1 MAEGFVVAH
10 GCAATKPFFYFEIE
24 ESFMTTIV
32 PTQDNTAQQPAAA
45 PAAPAQQPAI
55 IASRQ
60 SCDADGVGL
69 SHYILMDRK
78 PSA

>member
-1 MAEGFVVAH
+1 
-10 GCAATKPFFYFEIE
+10 
-24 ESFMTTIV
+24 MTTIV
-32 PTQDNTAQQPAAA
+32 AQQDQATAATAAQQSAA
-45 PAAPAQQPAI
+45 PTQQPAI

>member
-1 MAEGFVVAH
+1 M
-10 GCAATKPFFYFEIE
+10 
-24 ESFMTTIV
+24 STIV
-32 PTQDNTAQQPAAA
+32 TQQVPSTANAVAAQPAAA
-45 PAAPAQQPAI
+45 PAAQPTI

>member
-1 MAEGFVVAH
+1 
-10 GCAATKPFFYFEIE
+10 
-24 ESFMTTIV
+24 MTTIV
-32 PTQDNTAQQPAAA
+32 AQQDQTAANDA
-45 PAAPAQQPAI
+45 QQTAAPAQQPAI